1 MRKFVVLSASVL
13 SLAVMAV
20 PGFCE
25 AKKAD
30 KVDGKAKFDQHCA
43 VCHPKGGNIIKAD
56 KPLGK
61 KSMASRGIKTEKDVV
76 NKMRNPGPGMNK
88 FDAKTLPD
96 NEATAIAKYIL
107 ATFK

>member
-1 MRKFVVLSASVL
+1 MKKLVVVSVTVV

-43 VCHPKGGNIIKAD
+43 VCHPKGGNIIKSD
-56 KPLGK
+56 KPLSK
-61 KSMASRGIKTEKDVV
+61 KSLAAHGIKSEKDIVA
-76 NKMRNPGPGMNK
+76 KMRNPGPSMTK
-88 FDAKTLPD
+88 FDAKTVPEA
-96 NEATAIAKYIL
+96 EATAIAKYIL